1 MLRPHPQESCLVG
14 RLVPSEVNGR
24 ERRRISAVKTAFL
37 GILACVCVVVFARP
51 TLVLPAQNQTFKF
64 MGFTSGMTVDEVCV
78 ALGIPDGEITRFH
91 EQTGAPYTVNTP
103 EEKCGEFDVYAQA
116 AQGLIDPTEYDPFIG
131 FRFYYTPEALPRLW
145 KMTIHVAVESN
156 EIARRAKLEAMKDLW
171 GYCTL
176 TEEQVVCRLRDNGLY
191 NGVVNEVY
199 EETLRVLPKVIRGD
213 RGSANE

>member
-1 MLRPHPQESCLVG
+1 MLRPHQQESCLVG
-14 RLVPSEVNGR
+14 RLVPSEVNGC
-24 ERRRISAVKTAFL
+24 ERRRISAVKTVFL
-37 GILACVCVVVFARP
+37 AILACVCVVVFARP

-91 EQTGAPYTVNTP
+91 EQTGAPCTVSTP

-131 FRFYYTPEALPRLW
+131 FRFYYTPEAPPRLW

-176 TEEQVVCRLRDNGLY
+176 TEQQVVCRLRDNGLY
-191 NGVVNEVY
+191 NDVINEVY

-213 RGSANE
+213 RGSTNE

>member
-1 MLRPHPQESCLVG
+1 MLRPHQQESCLVG

-131 FRFYYTPEALPRLW
+131 FRFYYTPEAPPRLW

-176 TEEQVVCRLRDNGLY
+176 AEQQVVCRLRDNDLY
-191 NGVVNEVY
+191 NNVVNEVY

>member
-1 MLRPHPQESCLVG
+1 MLRPHQQESCLVG

-131 FRFYYTPEALPRLW
+131 FRFYYTPEAPPRLW

-199 EETLRVLPKVIRGD
+199 EETLRVLPKVIRRD
-213 RGSANE
+213 RGSAND

>member
-1 MLRPHPQESCLVG
+1 MLRPHQQESCLVG
-14 RLVPSEVNGR
+14 RLVPSEVNGC
-24 ERRRISAVKTAFL
+24 ERRRISAVKTVFL

-91 EQTGAPYTVNTP
+91 EQTGAPYTVSTP

-131 FRFYYTPEALPRLW
+131 FRFYYTPEAPPRLW

-176 TEEQVVCRLRDNGLY
+176 TEQQVVCRLRDNGLY
-191 NGVVNEVY
+191 NDVVNEVY

-213 RGSANE
+213 RGSTNE

>member
-1 MLRPHPQESCLVG
+1 MLRPHQQESCLVG
-14 RLVPSEVNGR
+14 RLVPSEVNGC
-24 ERRRISAVKTAFL
+24 ERRRISAVKTVFL
-37 GILACVCVVVFARP
+37 GIIACVCVVVFARP

-91 EQTGAPYTVNTP
+91 EQTGAPYTVSTP

-131 FRFYYTPEALPRLW
+131 FRFYYTPEAPPRLW

-176 TEEQVVCRLRDNGLY
+176 TEQQVVCRLRDNGLY
-191 NGVVNEVY
+191 NDVINEVY

-213 RGSANE
+213 RGGTNE

>member
-1 MLRPHPQESCLVG
+1 MLRPHQQESCLVG

-91 EQTGAPYTVNTP
+91 EQTGAPYTVSTP

-131 FRFYYTPEALPRLW
+131 FRFYYSPEAPPR
-145 KMTIHVAVESN
+145 H
-156 EIARRAKLEAMKDLW
+156 
-171 GYCTL
+171 
-176 TEEQVVCRLRDNGLY
+176 
-191 NGVVNEVY
+191 
-199 EETLRVLPKVIRGD
+199 
-213 RGSANE
+213 

>member
-1 MLRPHPQESCLVG
+1 MLRSHPGESCLVA
-14 RLVPSEVNGR
+14 RFLPSKVNGY
-24 ERRRISAVKTAFL
+24 ERRKISAIKTTFL
-37 GILACVCVVVFARP
+37 VILAFVGVVAFARP

-91 EQTGAPYTVNTP
+91 EQTGAPYTVSTP
-103 EEKCGEFDVYAQA
+103 EEKCGEFDVHAQA
-116 AQGLIDPTEYDPFIG
+116 ALGLIDPSEYEPFIG
-131 FRFYYTPEALPRLW
+131 FRFYYTPEAPPRLW

-176 TEEQVVCRLRDNGLY
+176 AEQQVVCRLRDNGLY
-191 NGVVNEVY
+191 NNVVNEVY

>member
-1 MLRPHPQESCLVG
+1 MLRPHQQESCLVG
-14 RLVPSEVNGR
+14 RLEPSEVNGR

-37 GILACVCVVVFARP
+37 GILACVCVVVLARP

-131 FRFYYTPEALPRLW
+131 FRFYYTPEAPPRLW

-191 NGVVNEVY
+191 NGVVNGVY

>member
-1 MLRPHPQESCLVG
+1 MLRPHQQESCLVG

-131 FRFYYTPEALPRLW
+131 FRFYYTPEAPPRLW
-145 KMTIHVAVESN
+145 KMTIHVAVEPN

-176 TEEQVVCRLRDNGLY
+176 TEQQVVCRLRDNGLY
-191 NGVVNEVY
+191 NDVINEVY

>member
-1 MLRPHPQESCLVG
+1 MLRPHQQESCLVG

-91 EQTGAPYTVNTP
+91 EQTGAPYTVSTP

-131 FRFYYTPEALPRLW
+131 FRFYYTPEAPPRLW

-191 NGVVNEVY
+191 NNVVNEVY

>member
-1 MLRPHPQESCLVG
+1 MLRPHQQESCLVG

-64 MGFTSGMTVDEVCV
+64 MGFISGMTVDEVCV

-91 EQTGAPYTVNTP
+91 EQTGAPYTVSTP

-131 FRFYYTPEALPRLW
+131 FRFYYTPEAPPRLW

-213 RGSANE
+213 RGSTNE

>member
-1 MLRPHPQESCLVG
+1 MLRPHQQESCLVG

-91 EQTGAPYTVNTP
+91 EQTGAPYTVSTP

-131 FRFYYTPEALPRLW
+131 FRFYYTPEAPPRLW

-176 TEEQVVCRLRDNGLY
+176 AEQQVVCRLRDNDLY
-191 NGVVNEVY
+191 NNVVNEVY

-213 RGSANE
+213 RGSTNE

>member
-1 MLRPHPQESCLVG
+1 MLRPHQQESCLVG

-131 FRFYYTPEALPRLW
+131 FRFYYTPEAPPRLW

-176 TEEQVVCRLRDNGLY
+176 TEQQVVCRLRDNGLY
-191 NGVVNEVY
+191 NDVINEVY

>member
-1 MLRPHPQESCLVG
+1 MLRSHPGKSCLVA
-14 RLVPSEVNGR
+14 RFLPTKVNGC
-24 ERRRISAVKTAFL
+24 ERRKISAVKTTFL
-37 GILACVCVVVFARP
+37 VVLACVGVVAFARP

-91 EQTGAPYTVNTP
+91 EQTGAPYTVSTP
-103 EEKCGEFDVYAQA
+103 EEKCDEFDVHAQA
-116 AQGLIDPTEYDPFIG
+116 ALGLIDPSEYEPFIG
-131 FRFYYTPEALPRLW
+131 FRFYYTPEAPPRLW

-176 TEEQVVCRLRDNGLY
+176 AEQQVVCRLRDNGLY
-191 NGVVNEVY
+191 NNVVNEVY
-199 EETLRVLPKVIRGD
+199 EETLRVLPKVIRRD
-213 RGSANE
+213 RGSAND

>member
-1 MLRPHPQESCLVG
+1 MLRPHQQESCLVG

-24 ERRRISAVKTAFL
+24 ERRIISAVKTAFL

-131 FRFYYTPEALPRLW
+131 FRFYYTPEAPHRLW

-176 TEEQVVCRLRDNGLY
+176 TEQQVVCRLRDNGLY
-191 NGVVNEVY
+191 NDVINEVY
-199 EETLRVLPKVIRGD
+199 EETLRVLPKVIRGG
-213 RGSANE
+213 RGSTNE

>member
-1 MLRPHPQESCLVG
+1 MLRPHQQESCLVG

-64 MGFTSGMTVDEVCV
+64 MGFISGMTVDEVCV

-91 EQTGAPYTVNTP
+91 EQTGAPYTVSTP

-131 FRFYYTPEALPRLW
+131 FRFYYTPEAPPRLW

-191 NGVVNEVY
+191 NNVVNEVY

>member
-1 MLRPHPQESCLVG
+1 MLRPHQQESCLVG
-14 RLVPSEVNGR
+14 RLVPSEVNGC
-24 ERRRISAVKTAFL
+24 ERRRISAVKTVFL

-91 EQTGAPYTVNTP
+91 EQTGAPYTVSTP

-131 FRFYYTPEALPRLW
+131 FRFYYTPEAPPRLW

-176 TEEQVVCRLRDNGLY
+176 TEQQVVCRLRDNGLY
-191 NGVVNEVY
+191 NDVINEVY

-213 RGSANE
+213 RGSTTE

>member
-1 MLRPHPQESCLVG
+1 MLRPHQQESCLVG

-131 FRFYYTPEALPRLW
+131 FRFYYTPESPPRLW

-176 TEEQVVCRLRDNGLY
+176 TEQQVVCRLRDNGLY
-191 NGVVNEVY
+191 NDVINEVY

>member
-1 MLRPHPQESCLVG
+1 MLRPHQQESCLVG

-131 FRFYYTPEALPRLW
+131 FRFYYTPEAPPRLW
-145 KMTIHVAVESN
+145 KMTIHVAVEPN

-176 TEEQVVCRLRDNGLY
+176 AEQQVVCRLRDNDLY
-191 NGVVNEVY
+191 NNVVNEVY

-213 RGSANE
+213 RGSTNE

>member
-1 MLRPHPQESCLVG
+1 MLRPHQQESCLVG

-91 EQTGAPYTVNTP
+91 EQTGAPYTVSTP

-131 FRFYYTPEALPRLW
+131 FRFYYTPEAPPRLW

>member
-1 MLRPHPQESCLVG
+1 MLRPHQQESCLVG

-37 GILACVCVVVFARP
+37 GRLACVCVVVFARP

-131 FRFYYTPEALPRLW
+131 FRFYYTPEAPPRLW

-176 TEEQVVCRLRDNGLY
+176 TEQQVVCRLRDNGLY
-191 NGVVNEVY
+191 NDVINEVY

>member
-1 MLRPHPQESCLVG
+1 MLRPHQQESCLVG

-131 FRFYYTPEALPRLW
+131 FRFYYTPEAPPRLW

-176 TEEQVVCRLRDNGLY
+176 AEQQVVCRLRDNGLY
-191 NGVVNEVY
+191 NNVVNEVY

>member
-1 MLRPHPQESCLVG
+1 MLRSHPGESCLVA
-14 RLVPSEVNGR
+14 RFLPSKVNGC
-24 ERRRISAVKTAFL
+24 ERRKISAVRTTFL
-37 GILACVCVVVFARP
+37 VILACVGVVAFARP

-91 EQTGAPYTVNTP
+91 EQTGAPYTVSTP
-103 EEKCGEFDVYAQA
+103 EEKCGEFDVHAQA
-116 AQGLIDPTEYDPFIG
+116 ALGLIDPSEYEPFIG
-131 FRFYYTPEALPRLW
+131 FRFYYTPEAPPRLW

-176 TEEQVVCRLRDNGLY
+176 AEQQVVCRLRDNDLY
-191 NGVVNEVY
+191 NNVVNEVY

-213 RGSANE
+213 RGSTNE

>member
-1 MLRPHPQESCLVG
+1 MLRPHQQESCLVG

-131 FRFYYTPEALPRLW
+131 FRFYYTPEAPPRLW

-213 RGSANE
+213 RGSTNE

>member
-1 MLRPHPQESCLVG
+1 MLRPHQQESCLVG
-14 RLVPSEVNGR
+14 RLVPSEANGR

-64 MGFTSGMTVDEVCV
+64 MGVTSGMTVDEVCA

-131 FRFYYTPEALPRLW
+131 FRFYYTPEAPPRLW
-145 KMTIHVAVESN
+145 KMTIHVAGESN

-213 RGSANE
+213 RGSANQ

>member
-1 MLRPHPQESCLVG
+1 MLRPHQQESCLVG

-131 FRFYYTPEALPRLW
+131 FRFYYTPEAPPRLW

-176 TEEQVVCRLRDNGLY
+176 TEQQVVCRLRDNGLY
-191 NGVVNEVY
+191 NDVVNEVY

>member
-1 MLRPHPQESCLVG
+1 MLRPHQQESCLVG

-131 FRFYYTPEALPRLW
+131 FRFYYTPEAPPRLW

>member
-1 MLRPHPQESCLVG
+1 MLRPHQQERCLVG

-37 GILACVCVVVFARP
+37 GILVCVCVVVFARP

-91 EQTGAPYTVNTP
+91 EQTGAPYTVSTP

-131 FRFYYTPEALPRLW
+131 FRFYYTPEAPPRLW

>member
-1 MLRPHPQESCLVG
+1 MLRPHQQESCLVG

-131 FRFYYTPEALPRLW
+131 FRFYYTPESPPRLW

>member
-1 MLRPHPQESCLVG
+1 MLRPHQQESCLVG
-14 RLVPSEVNGR
+14 RLVPSEVNGC
-24 ERRRISAVKTAFL
+24 ERRRISAVKTVFL

-91 EQTGAPYTVNTP
+91 EQTGAPYTVSTP

-131 FRFYYTPEALPRLW
+131 FRFYYTPEAPPRLW

-176 TEEQVVCRLRDNGLY
+176 TEQQVVCRLRDNGLY
-191 NGVVNEVY
+191 NDVINEVY

>member
-1 MLRPHPQESCLVG
+1 MLRPHQQESCLVG

-64 MGFTSGMTVDEVCV
+64 MGFISGMTVDEVCV

-91 EQTGAPYTVNTP
+91 EQTGAPYTVSTP

-131 FRFYYTPEALPRLW
+131 FRFYYTPEAPPRLW

-213 RGSANE
+213 RESANE

>member
-1 MLRPHPQESCLVG
+1 MLRSHPGESCLVA
-14 RLVPSEVNGR
+14 RFLPSKVNGC
-24 ERRRISAVKTAFL
+24 ERRKISAVRTTFL
-37 GILACVCVVVFARP
+37 VILACVGVVAFARP

-131 FRFYYTPEALPRLW
+131 FRFYYTPEAPPRLW

>member
-1 MLRPHPQESCLVG
+1 MLRPHQQESCLVG

-131 FRFYYTPEALPRLW
+131 FRFYYTPEAPPRLW

-176 TEEQVVCRLRDNGLY
+176 AEQQVVCRLRDNGLY
-191 NGVVNEVY
+191 NDVVNEVY
-199 EETLRVLPKVIRGD
+199 EETLRLLPKVIRGD
-213 RGSANE
+213 RGSTSD

>member
-1 MLRPHPQESCLVG
+1 MLRPHQQESCLVG

-37 GILACVCVVVFARP
+37 GILAGVWVVVFARP

-131 FRFYYTPEALPRLW
+131 FRFYYTPEAPPRLW